1 MKNYMT
7 SRNTLMTATVVAA
20 AVFASLFTSCKGKSE
35 STETPKEE
43 AKVEY
48 VCPMHPDQVSDKP
61 GTCPVCKMD
70 LVEKK
75 AEEKETEKEGHQH

>member
-1 MKNYMT
+1 MKNSMT
-7 SRNTLMTATVVAA
+7 SKTLMMATVVAA
-20 AVFASLFTSCKGKSE
+20 VVFASLFTSCKGKSE
-35 STETPKEE
+35 STETNKDE

-48 VCPMHPDQVSDKP
+48 ECPMHPDQVSDKP

-75 AEEKETEKEGHQH
+75 TEEKKGEHQH

>member
-7 SRNTLMTATVVAA
+7 SKTGMTIAA
-20 AVFASLFTSCKGKSE
+20 AAIALASVLTACKGKSE
-35 STETPKEE
+35 DTQTVEQKNE
-43 AKVEY
+43 AKTEY

-61 GTCPVCKMD
+61 GTCAICKMD

-75 AEEKETEKEGHQH
+75 AEEKTEQHQH

>member
-1 MKNYMT
+1 MKNSMT
-7 SRNTLMTATVVAA
+7 SKMMVIATVAVAA
-20 AVFASLFTSCKGKSE
+20 IFFTSCKGKSE
-35 STETPKEE
+35 STEAKDE